1 VFSRIKTTSKKKAHR
16 SLERKGKERKG
27 KERKGKERK
36 GKAVSLSKGGE

>member
-27 KERKGKERK
+27 KERKGK
-36 GKAVSLSKGGE
+36 AVSLSKGGE